1 MIKLNFEYVWIGPRG
16 AELDVHLVASEFA
29 PMLSTHDHQGR
40 RALWIDHHQP
50 SNCFAAESSLDLGV
64 GWQMMAAT
72 KTEIKKGTVLACT
85 RCSTVI
91 MHIYEVICNAYAM
104 YLFAVYVCLEKP
116 HQKDDART
124 AGTSFFFNQV
134 KRRLVRDLA
143 MTSLLTGVQLV
154 KPNETLISSHINI
167 RLVGFK
173 IRTPA
178 KFPTTPLN

>member
-1 MIKLNFEYVWIGPRG
+1 
-16 AELDVHLVASEFA
+16 
-29 PMLSTHDHQGR
+29 
-40 RALWIDHHQP
+40 
-50 SNCFAAESSLDLGV
+50 
-64 GWQMMAAT
+64 MAAT

-173 IRTPA
+173 ICTPA
-178 KFPTTPLN
+178 KPNHPPQLTIDSKGFELAQVGSRSLQVYVGKYPQAWC